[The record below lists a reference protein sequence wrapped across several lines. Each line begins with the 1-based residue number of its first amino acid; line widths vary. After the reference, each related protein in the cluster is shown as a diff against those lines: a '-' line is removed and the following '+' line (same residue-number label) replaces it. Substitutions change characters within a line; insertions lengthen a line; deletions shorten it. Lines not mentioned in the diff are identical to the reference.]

1 MVKRAFSIRLIVLSG
16 LGSPRAR
23 PAGGFG
29 ERRLPELER
38 KLQPIDPA
46 YGPEVRASGLASLG
60 LGFRYRAHLTPS
72 LNGRIFDAEGG
83 IAKGRT
89 AGFDASCRIPAKA
102 ARLELAGV

>member
-23 PAGGFG
+23 PAGGFV
-29 ERRLPELER
+29 ERLLPELER

-72 LNGRIFDAEGG
+72 TGRDDSGSNVRAPAAPATVRCAE
-83 IAKGRT
+83 
-89 AGFDASCRIPAKA
+89 SSW
-102 ARLELAGV
+102 